1 MELRLSRCLVR
12 DWRPRDAAAIVLH
25 ADNRKVW
32 RNLRDSF
39 PHPYTLADARRW
51 IRAARSAKPRTNF
64 AIVVDGSAAGGIGL
78 RLREDVHRK
87 SAEIGFW
94 IGEEHWGR
102 GIATEAVRA
111 VTDHAFGSFDLCRI
125 EARVYEWNAAS
136 MRVLEKAGYAREGRL
151 RRSVTKD
158 GKTIDSLVYA
168 ITRGLPAGE

>member
-1 MELRLSRCLVR
+1 VELRLSRCLVR
-12 DWRPRDAAAIVLH
+12 DWRPRDAASIVPH
-25 ADNRKVW
+25 ANNRKVW
-32 RNLRDSF
+32 LNLRDAF

-64 AIVVDGSAAGGIGL
+64 AIVVGGSAAGGIGL
-78 RLREDVHRK
+78 RLREDVHSR

-94 IGEEHWGR
+94 LGEDHWGR

-111 VTDHAFGSFDLCRI
+111 VTNHAFRAFDLCRI
-125 EARVYEWNAAS
+125 DAQVFAWNPAS

-158 GKTIDSLVYA
+158 GRTIDSLMYA
-168 ITRGLPAGE
+168 ITRGLPAGK